1 MSKWIVFGAYSLVL
15 LLVILV
21 GYVRQVKQYKFL
33 DFTHTGILKGI
44 AIILIIWGHIGK
56 RIGIGGIQWIAGI
69 GVSLFLMCSGYGLE
83 LSAMK
88 NVLKGFWK
96 KRIINTILPFYLVSF
111 IGLWIV
117 GSASVSDAVD
127 ILTFRTQWF
136 MNYIIICYLIY
147 FLITFFFRENV
158 KRINF
163 LAVSF
168 AIWFVI
174 DSVYF
179 ASPEAPFL
187 RARQMFTFLSGVII
201 ANKKK
206 EAEQLFSKPLFMITQ
221 GIIGVLF
228 LGLTNLQIVKILPIF
243 ITNMLSLL
251 TTAPLAFFAIS
262 LTVQCKK
269 IFSNTVLMFAGSI
282 SYELFLVHNYSSVM
296 IESKLLT
303 LIIFSFVTVF
313 LSWLFNVLYT
323 KIIKNCIKKKGA

>member
-1 MSKWIVFGAYSLVL
+1 MTKWIVFGAYSLVL
-15 LLVILV
+15 LLAILL

-56 RIGIGGIQWIAGI
+56 RIGIDGIQWIAGI
-69 GVSLFLMCSGYGLE
+69 GVSLFLICSGYGLE
-83 LSAMK
+83 MSAMK
-88 NVLKGFWK
+88 NDLKEFWK
-96 KRIINTILPFYLVSF
+96 KRIINTIFPFYLVSF

-117 GSASVSDAVD
+117 GSASVSDVVD
-127 ILTFRTQWF
+127 VLTFRTQWF

-147 FLITFFFRENV
+147 FLITFFIQENV
-158 KRINF
+158 KRIKF

-179 ASPEAPFL
+179 VSPEAPFL
-187 RARQMFTFLSGVII
+187 KARQMFTFWSGVII

-206 EAEQLFSKPLFMITQ
+206 EVEQLFSKTSFMITQ

-262 LTVQCKK
+262 LTVQYKK
-269 IFSNTVLMFAGSI
+269 TFSNTVLIFVGSI

-296 IESKLLT
+296 IECKLLI
-303 LIIFSFVTVF
+303 LIIFSLVTVF
-313 LSWLFNVLYT
+313 LSWLFNVLYM
-323 KIIKNCIKKKGA
+323 KIKKYI

>member
-1 MSKWIVFGAYSLVL
+1 MSKWIVFGAYSFVL
-15 LLVILV
+15 LFVILV
-21 GYVRQVKQYKFL
+21 GYVRQIKQYRFL

-69 GVSLFLMCSGYGLE
+69 GVSLFLICSGYGLE
-83 LSAMK
+83 MSAMK
-88 NVLKGFWK
+88 NGLKGFWE

-111 IGLWIV
+111 IGLWTV
-117 GSASVSDAVD
+117 GSVSVSGIVD

-136 MNYIIICYLIY
+136 MNYIIICYVVY

-158 KRINF
+158 KRINY

-168 AIWFVI
+168 AIWFII
-174 DSVYF
+174 DSVF
-179 ASPEAPFL
+179 FVSSEAPFL

-206 EAEQLFSKPLFMITQ
+206 EAEQLFSNPLFMIIQ
-221 GIIGVLF
+221 GVIGVLF
-228 LGLTNLQIVKILPIF
+228 LGITNLQIVKMLPIF
-243 ITNMLSLL
+243 ISNILSLL

-262 LTVQCKK
+262 LTVQCKRM
-269 IFSNTVLMFAGSI
+269 FNNTVLIFVGSI
-282 SYELFLVHNYSSVM
+282 SYELFLVHNYSSIM

-303 LIIFSFVTVF
+303 LSIFSFVTVF

-323 KIIKNCIKKKGA
+323 KIVKNCIKKKGA